1 MLLEISQ
8 SLQENICARVSIL
21 VNFQQI
27 LREQNEI
34 TVHQKNL
41 QVFMAEVYKI
51 VNDIAPLITNSLF
64 PEIFT
69 ENRKT
74 VKFGSETVMFQ
85 APFL

>member
-1 MLLEISQ
+1 
-8 SLQENICARVSIL
+8 
-21 VNFQQI
+21 
-27 LREQNEI
+27 
-34 TVHQKNL
+34 
-41 QVFMAEVYKI
+41 MADVYKI
-51 VNDIAPLITNSLF
+51 VNNIAPLITNSLF